1 MSEKYFE
8 WTIYFLL
15 ICAILLPVLI
25 WRLHMRLHFLQNLV
39 RIGILKRQQKSN
51 FNLLFSADILNKS
64 VRILFFRTAA
74 EAKHALRALTG
85 GNTAPAVAFLQKK
98 QPALALLLLAHTDIN
113 EAYKQSKRRH
123 IPQITDR
130 KYGVYIP
137 LLAHLV
143 HDRHTMLAAVE
154 KITPQLAKYDR
165 TAQAYF
171 KAVAAYAYLHEGD
184 MLSASQNASAALKFF
199 QKKQFAAETAACHL
213 ILAEIYRIS
222 CVNDVAQTMIES
234 ALKIYQTQN
243 TPLFLAKA
251 HTIKGMLMVFENR
264 FEEAEAEYQKALQ
277 LPLTPQ
283 LHADISNQLA
293 LLKLA
298 QDDTAT
304 AANYVRQALDMQKRM
319 KNPYGTAFSL
329 QLSAHIH
336 FQKKQ
341 HRLTVKTASEA
352 CNLYLKQKNFSAA
365 AECLY
370 LAAEA
375 QYKMR
380 CNTLAEK
387 NLREILQINRAH
399 PNSFHTANAY
409 SLLGLIYLQKKDLQ
423 RAKVLFQQSLH
434 LEQSHRRCEGL
445 AADYANL
452 AFIDELT
459 DYADNAASNWQIALE
474 YANETGD
481 KELVALIEKHRS
493 DR

>member
-8 WTIYFLL
+8 WVISFLL
-15 ICAILLPVLI
+15 VCVILLPALI
-25 WRLHMRLHFLQNLV
+25 WRLHIRLRFLQNLV
-39 RIGILKRQQKSN
+39 RINILKRQQQSN
-51 FNLLFSADILNKS
+51 QNLLFSADILNKS
-64 VRILFFRTAA
+64 VRVLFFSA
-74 EAKHALRALTG
+74 EAKAHASLRALIG
-85 GNTAPAVAFLQKK
+85 GNTAPAVAYLQIKH
-98 QPALALLLLAHTDIN
+98 PALSLLLHAHSDIN
-113 EAYKQSKRRH
+113 EASKQIKRRH

-137 LLAHLV
+137 LTAHLV
-143 HDRHTMLAAVE
+143 HDRRTLLSAVE
-154 KITPQLAKYDR
+154 KINPLLSQYDR

-171 KAVAAYAYLHEGD
+171 KAIAAYAYLHEGD

-199 QKKQFAAETAACHL
+199 QKKQFAMETAACHL

-222 CVNDVAQTMIES
+222 CVNDIAQTMIDS

-243 TPLFLAKA
+243 APLFLAKA
-251 HTIKGMLMVFENR
+251 RTAKGMLMVFENR
-264 FEEAEAEYQKALQ
+264 FEEADDEYRKALQ
-277 LPLTPQ
+277 LPVTTQ
-283 LHADISNQLA
+283 LHADILNQLA

-298 QDDTAT
+298 QNNPAAAT
-304 AANYVRQALDMQKRM
+304 DYIKQALEMQKQL
-319 KNPYGTAFSL
+319 KNQYGTAFSL
-329 QLSAHIH
+329 QLFAHIH

-341 HRLTVKTASEA
+341 HRLTVTAAEEA

-380 CNTLAEK
+380 SYNAAEK
-387 NLREILQINRAH
+387 KLRKILQINRAH

-452 AFIDELT
+452 ALIDELT
-459 DYADNAASNWQIALE
+459 DYTDNAASNWQIALE
-474 YANETGD
+474 YAKETGD
-481 KELVALIEKHRS
+481 NELVALIEKHRAE
-493 DR
+493 R